1 MTDPQHRK
9 PNRKKGLALKG
20 STGRRRA
27 SGVLT
32 EEPSTRE
39 ELSKA
44 ARRRQAIRGRK
55 RISFAVLIAAAL
67 ILSAVLLSSW
77 LQNRPTPAATSSPPV
92 ASVSDS
98 GSSLLAIVVDDDG
111 DATSIALVA
120 ASADGPDRVILI
132 YPSLLVTLPG
142 YGENLL
148 SNAPRFGGAELAQ
161 VTLANLAGVRVD
173 SVVIWSAVELET
185 AIGQEVLVDLPAA
198 FLVGE
203 GDAEVVVAAAGETLR
218 SPEELARFMIE
229 RGTASELDH
238 LQRQGAVWRALL
250 AAVAEDGDLADRLVG
265 AADAVG
271 EARTALVGVATGDP
285 VVTLIN
291 AERIEPTGG
300 GEERY
305 QLDGGAAAEFV
316 AEHVPYLRLAEEPRV
331 RIEVLNGNGRI
342 GTTRPV
348 AGRLIDAGY
357 RVVITD
363 NADRD
368 DYQVTRIIAQG
379 RENQEAAVAIRELIG
394 RGDVSIEVRQPSGV
408 VDVTIVVG
416 EDLPAGQG

>member
-9 PNRKKGLALKG
+9 PNRKKGLALRG
-20 STGRRRA
+20 SSGRRRA
-27 SGVLT
+27 SGVLA
-32 EEPSTRE
+32 EEASTRE
-39 ELSKA
+39 ELSQA
-44 ARRRQAIRGRK
+44 ARRRRTIQGRK
-55 RISFAVLIAAAL
+55 RIVFAVLIAAAL
-67 ILSAVLLSSW
+67 VLSAVLLSAW
-77 LQNRPTPAATSSPPV
+77 LQNRPASDEPSGPPV
-92 ASVSDS
+92 AAVPDS
-98 GSSLLAIVVDDDG
+98 GSSLLAIVVDEDG

-148 SNAPRFGGAELAQ
+148 SNAPRFGGSELAE

-173 SVVIWSAVELET
+173 AVVIWSATELEA
-185 AIGQEVLVDLPAA
+185 AIGEAVLVDLPTA
-198 FLVGE
+198 FLVRE
-203 GDAEVVVAAAGETLR
+203 GDAEVVVAAAGEAMR
-218 SPEELARFMIE
+218 SPEEMARFMIE

-265 AADAVG
+265 AADGAG
-271 EARTALVGVATGDP
+271 DARTALVGVATGDP
-285 VVTLIN
+285 LVTLIN

-305 QLDGGAAAEFV
+305 QLDGAAAANFV
-316 AEHVPYLRLAEEPRV
+316 SENVPYLQLAPEPRV

-368 DYQVTRIIAQG
+368 DYEVTRIIAQG
-379 RENQEAAVAIRELIG
+379 RENQAAAVAIRELIG